1 MSHLKNKLRNTR
13 EQYSNINVSY
23 KEREIISKLKKNQNI
38 MLLRQDKGREI
49 VIINK
54 NRYTSNRLNIPE
66 SWQFRKL
73 GRYPTKSIEA
83 KI

>member
-1 MSHLKNKLRNTR
+1 MSHLKNELRNTR

-38 MLLRQDKGREI
+38 MLLREDKGRGI

-66 SWQFRKL
+66 S
-73 GRYPTKSIEA
+73 
-83 KI
+83 

>member
-38 MLLRQDKGREI
+38 MLLREDKGRGI
-49 VIINK
+49 IIINK

-66 SWQFRKL
+66 S
-73 GRYPTKSIEA
+73 
-83 KI
+83 

>member
-38 MLLRQDKGREI
+38 MLLREDKGRGI

-66 SWQFRKL
+66 S
-73 GRYPTKSIEA
+73 
-83 KI
+83 

>member
-1 MSHLKNKLRNTR
+1 MSPLKNELRNTR

-66 SWQFRKL
+66 S
-73 GRYPTKSIEA
+73 
-83 KI
+83 

>member
-66 SWQFRKL
+66 S
-73 GRYPTKSIEA
+73 
-83 KI
+83 